1 MFVFKGISSEDMGVI
16 VEEEDQF
23 LARAAQ
29 RYEKIE
35 IEGRNGAI
43 FNENGYATVEKN
55 INILIVDT
63 KKLDKIFSW
72 LNGTGEL
79 EINGRITKA
88 RFYNQIDP
96 LRLVTI
102 KTADVSFTR
111 EPFWT
116 KKRDE
121 YITVKNFIY
130 NEGNVYSEPLLL
142 LERTTS
148 QKIDVTVNDVRFV
161 YDFKNENYV
170 EIDCEEQL
178 VTYNKEN
185 RNRQI
190 EIGYKFPKLEQG
202 LNKITVNSGDAT
214 IKVKRKD
221 RWL

>member
-23 LARAAQ
+23 LSKAAQ

-35 IEGRNGAI
+35 IEGKNGAI
-43 FNENGYATVEKN
+43 FNEKGYATVEKN
-55 INILIVDT
+55 ISIQIVDAN
-63 KKLDKIFSW
+63 KLDKIFDW
-72 LNGTGEL
+72 LNGVGEL
-79 EINGRITKA
+79 EFNGRVTRA

-96 LRLVTI
+96 SRLVTI
-102 KTADVSFTR
+102 KTADVTFIR

-130 NEGNVYSEPLLL
+130 NEGNIYSEPLIL
-142 LERTTS
+142 LERDVS
-148 QKIDVTVNDVRFV
+148 QKVDITVNDVRFI
-161 YDFKNENYV
+161 YDFKDENNV

-178 VTYNKEN
+178 VTCNKEN

-190 EIGYKFPKLEQG
+190 EIGYKFPKLMQG
-202 LNKITVNSGDAT
+202 LNKITINSGNAT